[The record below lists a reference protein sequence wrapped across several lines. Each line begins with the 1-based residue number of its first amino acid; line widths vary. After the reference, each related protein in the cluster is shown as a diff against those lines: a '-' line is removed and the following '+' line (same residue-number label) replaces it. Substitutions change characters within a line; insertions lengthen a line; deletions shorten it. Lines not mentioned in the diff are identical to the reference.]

1 MIYLDYAAT
10 APIKRD
16 VQAAMLPFLTGEYGN
31 ASSIYGLGRRARSAV
46 DTARGTIASFVGA
59 RDNELIFTSGGTES
73 IHSALLGAW
82 LAQPDRKHIIT
93 SAVEHHAVL
102 HTCHLLEELG
112 VEVTV
117 VKTDGHGQVQVADV
131 LDAIRPDTLLVSV
144 MMVNNE
150 LGTVNPIQELALRVR
165 EEHPGVLVHSDM
177 VQAVGAFRVN
187 IEGLGVDFASF
198 TAHKLGGPKGI
209 GALYIRQGTPW
220 KSVLRGGSQ
229 ERERRAGTE
238 NVAGIVGFAA
248 AVEWLAQNFDLH
260 QGIIERRSSQLRRGL
275 DQIPDV
281 IFNSPTNA
289 VSQILN
295 LRFVGVRADRLLMR
309 LDIEGVAA
317 SAGSACAAGSLD
329 PSHVLLAVGLS
340 TSAARESVRFSLS
353 DETTEAEIEQ
363 AIVTIRDTVAWFRS
377 RGD

>member
-1 MIYLDYAAT
+1 M
-10 APIKRD
+10 KRD
-16 VQAAMLPFLTGEYGN
+16 VQAAMWPFLAGEYGN

-46 DTARGTIASFVGA
+46 DNARGTIASFVGA
-59 RDNELIFTSGGTES
+59 RASELIFTSGGTES

-102 HTCHLLEELG
+102 HTCRLLAELG

-117 VKTDGHGQVQVADV
+117 VNTDRHGQIRVTDV

-150 LGTVNPIQELALRVR
+150 LGTVNPIQEMVLRVH

-177 VQAVGAFRVN
+177 VQALGAFRLN
-187 IEGLGVDFASF
+187 LKELGVDFAAFS
-198 TAHKLGGPKGI
+198 AHKLGGPKGV

-229 ERERRAGTE
+229 ERDRRAGTE

-248 AVEWLAQNFDLH
+248 AVEWLARNFEPH
-260 QGIIERRSSQLRRGL
+260 QGIIERRSRQLRRGL
-275 DQIPDV
+275 EQIPDV
-281 IFNSPTNA
+281 IFNSPANG

-309 LDIEGVAA
+309 LDMEGVAA

-340 TSAARESVRFSLS
+340 TSAARECVRFSLS
-353 DETTEAEIEQ
+353 DETTEEEIEQ
-363 AIVTIRDTVAWFRS
+363 AIVAIRDTVTGFRN
-377 RGD
+377 RDD

>member
-59 RDNELIFTSGGTES
+59 RDSELVFTSGGTES

-117 VKTDGHGQVQVADV
+117 VKTDGHGQIQVADV